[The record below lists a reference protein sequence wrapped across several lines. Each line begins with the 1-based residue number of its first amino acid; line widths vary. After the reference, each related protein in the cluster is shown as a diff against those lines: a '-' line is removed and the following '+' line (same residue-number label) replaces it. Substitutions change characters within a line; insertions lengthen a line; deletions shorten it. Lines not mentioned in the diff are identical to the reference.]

1 MVAKRTHG
9 SGEDASNDDK
19 GKGHDDLPVRP
30 RAATPA
36 GAAPAT
42 ASASPAKLSTQP
54 VQAVSASSI
63 GAAKHDSKGGKSS
76 GEGGAAG
83 PAALAGPASASGPA
97 AAAPAAGP
105 AGSGPP
111 ARAPAVSAPATFSV
125 ATEAAAAPKSRP
137 VSSQLA
143 RNFIRKLQGGGK
155 AQTRL
160 KVLLDTLAAEDGC
173 EVMIIRDQMDVT
185 CAIVLQSAVQKVA
198 FEQWG
203 ESLTLYF
210 KHGTNNVGY
219 HLVVL
224 RKLLLAVV
232 FPSLTLC
239 H

>member
-125 ATEAAAAPKSRP
+125 ATEAAAAPKTKRKRTQTSRS
-137 VSSQLA
+137 VD
-143 RNFIRKLQGGGK
+143 K
-155 AQTRL
+155 RL
-160 KVLLDTLAAEDGC
+160 RRFSPHEADRSTLADSLRDPTSSEVDDFEEEEGGVVEDADAAFSDT
-173 EVMIIRDQMDVT
+173 EALPAHLTSMEEKVPRDRDSKT
-185 CAIVLQSAVQKVA
+185 
-198 FEQWG
+198 
-203 ESLTLYF
+203 
-210 KHGTNNVGY
+210 
-219 HLVVL
+219 
-224 RKLLLAVV
+224 
-232 FPSLTLC
+232 
-239 H
+239 